1 MTGDM
6 TFAVDGITYRE
17 SFNPPIIVDRTHI
30 SYGEQQVLM
39 GLAEAEAESKLRSD

>member
-17 SFNPPIIVDRTHI
+17 SFNQPIIVDRTHI
-30 SYGEQQVLM
+30 SYGEQQDL
-39 GLAEAEAESKLRSD
+39 LELAEAESKLRSD